1 MVFLSSSVL
10 VVVPSGDWVTVFSL
24 VLTVPSLLVELL
36 VSLDTWRSHPTRS
49 NDNAKTDIAPQVAMI
64 CFFMAASYAMGWRMN
79 MG

>member
-1 MVFLSSSVL
+1 MSSSVL

-36 VSLDTWRSHPTRS
+36 VSLEIWRSQPTRI
-49 NDNAKTDIAPQVAMI
+49 NDNAKTDIAPQVTMI
-64 CFFMAASYAMGWRMN
+64 LFFMEASYAMGWALD